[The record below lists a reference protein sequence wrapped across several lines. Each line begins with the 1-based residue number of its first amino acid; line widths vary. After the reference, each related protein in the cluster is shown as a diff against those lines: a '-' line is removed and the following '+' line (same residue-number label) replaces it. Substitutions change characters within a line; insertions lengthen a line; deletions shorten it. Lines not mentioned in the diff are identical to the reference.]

1 MYNIERLLHY
11 LHVLTRHCSCL
22 LLPGRASPKHKYKG
36 LTLWPPWDVI
46 DGVITTKNIFF
57 GIIWDDLFISEV
69 KVKLRFLPQFF
80 SKWPLFWVAAK
91 HFYRCNTASWINQ
104 QNSHEHL
111 RYFKFLIDALA
122 EILMEIKQFQIWP
135 TLWPAESSMTSWIR
149 IYSNLV
155 IILWYLCTGSLMAIS
170 LFVLS
175 YREKCF
181 YFVYKG
187 T

>member
-1 MYNIERLLHY
+1 MYWRGIALVSCSQGGPLPNINIKDWLWGHPG
-11 LHVLTRHCSCL
+11 TSSMAS
-22 LLPGRASPKHKYKG
+22 LPRK
-36 LTLWPPWDVI
+36 I
-46 DGVITTKNIFF
+46 FFF

-122 EILMEIKQFQIWP
+122 EILMEIKQFQIRP